1 MSKAI
6 SQAAF
11 ARENGWVESFVTK
24 LKHDGRLV
32 MNADGKV
39 MADESLT
46 LIRETEGGR
55 PDVASRHAKARSRDK
70 SADRGDV
77 EERVASTYQASRA
90 LNEKYKAMRTKL
102 EYELAAGNVIAREN
116 VESAFRFVGGALA
129 GLLENL
135 PGQYA
140 SLLAPVTDTDD
151 MERLLAEMCE
161 TMRTQFGE
169 SINRQQREIH
179 ERPKQ

>member
-1 MSKAI
+1 MQKVLSK
-6 SQAAF
+6 SAF
-11 ARENGWVESFVTK
+11 ARENGWSPAYVTQ
-24 LKHDGRLV
+24 LKNDGRIVLT
-32 MNADGKV
+32 ADGKV
-39 MADESLT
+39 MVDESKT
-46 LIRETEGGR
+46 LMKQTEGGR
-55 PDVASRHAKARSRDK
+55 QDVASRHAKNRSKDK
-70 SADRGDV
+70 GEDRGNV

-169 SINRQQREIH
+169 SITRQQREIH
-179 ERPKQ
+179 ERPKS